1 MADPGE
7 LILVRLPIVCA
18 GVTGITTVAS
28 NQSDIP
34 VTARPGIIINDG
46 AVQFLD
52 APPGE
57 RLSRVQRV
65 ELSPEITILVRADTG
80 TEARALLTLF
90 RNRVVYAVLSDAT
103 LRGYVGTVGGIRFE
117 GYVVEPPTPESKE
130 PRTKLDI
137 VFTYVFKLSAL

>member
-46 AVQFLD
+46 AEQFLD
-52 APPGE
+52 APRGE
-57 RLSRVQRV
+57 HLSRVQRV
-65 ELSPEITILVRADTG
+65 ELSPEIRILVRADNG
-80 TEARALLTLF
+80 AEARTLLRLF
-90 RNRVVYAVLSDAT
+90 RNRVVVAVLSDAT
-103 LRGYVGTVGGIRFE
+103 LRQIADGIRFDASST
-117 GYVVEPPTPESKE
+117 EPPTPDSKE
-130 PRTKLDI
+130 PWMSLNF
-137 VFTYVFKLSAL
+137 VFRYVFRLIDIS